1 MPVSRTVPSRGGAR
15 KSPLRLATDPVPVVS
30 PVPARPGGE
39 SPDGEWPGGGLR
51 GATPAE
57 QRQVMISEF
66 GEWLRT
72 QTSRHGRPFQ
82 EETIWAYRDAALA
95 LSAWMTA
102 TGLETDFTGC
112 DTAALNRFFR

>member
-15 KSPLRLATDPVPVVS
+15 KSPLRLAADPVPVVS
-30 PVPARPGGE
+30 PVPARPGGL
-39 SPDGEWPGGGLR
+39 SPEGLVR

-57 QRQVMISEF
+57 QRRVMISEF

-72 QTSRHGRPFQ
+72 QTNRHGRLFQ

-112 DTAALNRFFR
+112 DTAVLNRFFRG